1 MNETLLRI
9 YHHVPAAARS
19 LAASMRGAYL
29 RSWRYGP
36 ETERLVEEALAR
48 ESWSPEKW
56 KTWQEERLAQV
67 LHRAATR
74 VPYYREQWAQRQRQ
88 GDQASWEH
96 LENWPLLEKETL
108 RLNPRAFIADDC
120 DAGRMFHTQTSGTT
134 GTPLQLWHSRRT
146 LRAWYALFEAR
157 WRRWYGI
164 SRHDRWA
171 ILGGQLVTPVR
182 QQRPPFWVWNSALR
196 QLYMSTYHLAPDLM
210 ERYLEALVKYRVVY
224 LWGYTS
230 ALHALAQE
238 VVRLRCQELRPRV
251 VITNAEPV
259 YSYQRETI
267 AMAFRCPVRETYG
280 MAEMAAAAS
289 ECEHGGLHL
298 WPEAGVLEAVE
309 DGHAAPP
316 GQAGDLICTGLVNVD
331 MPLIRYHVGD
341 RGTLPAAD
349 TGCPCGRLLPTI
361 QCVEGRVDDVVY
373 TRDGRRV
380 GRLDPVF
387 KADVPIQE
395 AQIIQES
402 LERVRVL
409 YVPAPTW
416 DATAGRAVVRALKER
431 LGQVEVDLEP
441 VAQIPRGPNGK
452 FRAVVCRLAPE
463 DLRSQDPRQQP
474 AEEQE
479 VRAGSRP

>member
-9 YHHVPAAARS
+9 YHHLPAAARS

-74 VPYYREQWAQRQRQ
+74 VPYYRQQWAQRQRQ

-96 LENWPLLEKETL
+96 LENWPLLEKEPV
-108 RLNPRAFIADDC
+108 RRNPRAFIADDC
-120 DAGRMFHTQTSGTT
+120 DVRKMFHTQTSGTT
-134 GTPLQLWHSRRT
+134 ATPLQLWCSRRT

-157 WRRWYGI
+157 WRRWYGV

-171 ILGGQLVTPVR
+171 MLGGQLVTRVR

-196 QLYMSTYHLAPDLM
+196 QLYLSSYHLAPDLVAD
-210 ERYLEALVKYRVVY
+210 YLDALVRYRVVY

-230 ALHALAQE
+230 ALFALAYE
-238 VVRLRCQELRPRV
+238 ALRLGRKDVRPRV

-259 YSYQRETI
+259 YDYQREVI
-267 AMAFRCPVRETYG
+267 VRAFQCPVRETYG

-316 GQAGDLICTGLVNVD
+316 GRAGDLICTGLVNVD
-331 MPLIRYHVGD
+331 MPLIRYRVGD
-341 RGTLPAAD
+341 RGTLPAED

-361 QCVEGRVDDVVY
+361 QSVEGRLDDVLY

-387 KADVPIQE
+387 KADVGIKE
-395 AQIIQES
+395 AQIVQES
-402 LERVRVL
+402 LTRVRVR
-409 YVPAPTW
+409 YVPAVGCGG
-416 DATAGRAVVRALKER
+416 DTAQIIRQRLKDR
-431 LGQVEVDLEP
+431 LGDMEVEVQP
-441 VAQIPRGPNGK
+441 VACIPRGANGK
-452 FRAVVCRLAPE
+452 FRAVVCRLSGE
-463 DLRSQDPRQQP
+463 ELRRVAKLQAVER
-474 AEEQE
+474 E
-479 VRAGSRP
+479 VEVGR

>member
-9 YHHVPAAARS
+9 YHHLPAAARS

-56 KTWQEERLAQV
+56 KAWQEERLAQV
-67 LHRAATR
+67 LDRAATR
-74 VPYYREQWAQRQRQ
+74 VPYYRQQWARRRRQ
-88 GDQASWEH
+88 GDPASWEN
-96 LENWPLLEKETL
+96 LENWPVLEKEPL
-108 RLNPRAFIADDC
+108 RRNPRAFVAEDC
-120 DAGRMFHTQTSGTT
+120 DVRRMFHTQTSGTT

-196 QLYMSTYHLAPDLM
+196 QLYLSSYHLAPDLVAD
-210 ERYLEALVKYRVVY
+210 YLDALVRYRVVY
-224 LWGYTS
+224 FWGYTS
-230 ALHALAQE
+230 ALFALAYE
-238 VVRLRCQELRPRV
+238 ALRLGRKDVRPRV

-259 YSYQRETI
+259 YDYQREVI
-267 AMAFRCPVRETYG
+267 VRAFQCPVRETYG

-289 ECEHGGLHL
+289 ECERRSLHL
-298 WPEAGVLEAVE
+298 WPEAGIVEVLE
-309 DGHAAPP
+309 DGEPVAR
-316 GQAGDLICTGLVNVD
+316 GQSGELVCTSFVNPD

-361 QCVEGRVDDVVY
+361 QSVEGRLDDVLY

-387 KADVPIQE
+387 KADLGIRE
-395 AQIIQES
+395 AQIVQES
-402 LERVRVL
+402 PTRVRVR
-409 YVPAPTW
+409 YVPAAGCGE
-416 DATAGRAVVRALKER
+416 DTAQIIRQRLKDR
-431 LGQVEVDLEP
+431 LGEMEVEVQP
-441 VAQIPRGPNGK
+441 VACIPRGANGK
-452 FRAVVCRLAPE
+452 FRAVVCRLSGE
-463 DLRSQDPRQQP
+463 DLRRVAKLQAVER
-474 AEEQE
+474 E
-479 VRAGSRP
+479 VEVGR